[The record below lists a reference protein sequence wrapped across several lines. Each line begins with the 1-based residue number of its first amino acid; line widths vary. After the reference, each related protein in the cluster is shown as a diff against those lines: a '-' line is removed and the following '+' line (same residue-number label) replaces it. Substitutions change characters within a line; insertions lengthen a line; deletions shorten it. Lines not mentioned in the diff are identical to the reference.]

1 LVNVLEYT
9 KVTFDPVTADTFA
22 FTKQFV
28 VDGLKTTFWFRPRRV
43 GWDTARVTPVSPFE
57 LDVRVVVSP

>member
-1 LVNVLEYT
+1 MEYT
-9 KVTFDPVTADTFA
+9 KVTFGPEMVDTFA

-43 GWDTARVTPVSPFE
+43 G
-57 LDVRVVVSP
+57 